1 MEEDAVRRDE
11 ARLVKRSE
19 AFRSKAEVGE
29 KTKEKCNQRLDANAA
44 ANKKLQDEFAEK
56 QEKFNQAQQ
65 AEKFRLA
72 RWAEEKSAM
81 SAEKSEHWKARVEG
95 MKTKNKEAVVK
106 RREEGLQA
114 LEQIEDKIAAVT
126 MRRDQEQQG
135 RQIRSE
141 EQHLHI
147 MDVRSQKDRID
158 RCDSYKREKLKDEI
172 DGNVERIETLLALKD
187 QLLEQRK
194 ARTSKAEATRGSR
207 GLNLRRDCLPG
218 PGQYEMPKTSLQEM
232 PVMKMALSNTPD
244 FIDQTV
250 RATKANPAPGAYDA
264 TTLASGDKIAQSAPD
279 GLGKF
284 GKNNRE
290 SFLDEAVRAKESV
303 PAPG

>member
-106 RREEGLQA
+106 RREDGLIA
-114 LEQIEDKIAAVT
+114 LERIEAKIRAVT
-126 MRRDQEQQG
+126 MRRDKEQQG

-141 EQHLHI
+141 EQHLHL

-187 QLLEQRK
+187 QLLERRK

-218 PGQYEMPKTSLQEM
+218 PGQYEASKSSLNEM
-232 PVMKMALSNTPD
+232 PVMKMAEARVPT
-244 FIDQTV
+244 FIDVQ
-250 RATKANPAPGAYDA
+250 TKATRDNPPPGTYDF
-264 TTLASGDKIAQSAPD
+264 LILPSGDLIASSAPD